1 LTGAL
6 RVFLGGSRLGSPES
20 FATIVE
26 FGPGWGNPAIGFPVT
41 NPDPTRDYIYTGPGR
56 LTPSIPQLLPQEIDD
71 VTQNFGFKTYEAALT
86 DPAVYSQYQGLKF
99 NILNGPLRVRPTIRP
114 KGMREGKSLS
124 VEKAGKMSPKEKM
137 SLDVAEFCEREN
149 RRPKKFFKATLNQ
162 LLDMMAFGHKLA
174 EQTRQE
180 VTAGADK
187 GKLGL
192 SHIKVKPTWA
202 WKFVVDATMEPVGIL
217 TYVPP
222 DVTPLSLDQQGEKVY
237 AQGGYMILP
246 MDKFILA
253 TWLQKDND
261 PRGTSA
267 LRAAYDFWNLKR
279 QTLPF
284 YYQHLRRFG
293 SPSLDGVIAPGDQT
307 DRFPVDP
314 RTGLEVTSA
323 PKVSPI
329 QRYTQALLAYQN
341 NSVIVRPAG
350 TELHILEP
358 KDDKGESFTGAFDLF
373 DRQICLAI
381 SLQVRASLE
390 AKHGSK
396 ADSQTA
402 QDREGLV
409 VAWGREQ
416 IGDLVTRELY
426 YRSVLLNYGE
436 EIAEECTP
444 ALLCGNTEQQDKA
457 TMWGAA
463 AAAGWTIGQSQLDE
477 VDLMIDAPERDA
489 EADAKAQKD
498 MAEHEASLAPDPA
511 GSKDMDTVAPTTK
524 TSSTTG
530 VVTK

>member
-1 LTGAL
+1 M
-6 RVFLGGSRLGSPES
+6 
-20 FATIVE
+20 
-26 FGPGWGNPAIGFPVT
+26 
-41 NPDPTRDYIYTGPGR
+41 
-56 LTPSIPQLLPQEIDD
+56 LPQEIDD
-71 VTQNFGFKTYEAALT
+71 VTQNFGFKVYEAMLT

-114 KGMREGKSLS
+114 KGMREGKAIP
-124 VEKAGKMSPKEKM
+124 VEKAGKLSGKEKM
-137 SLDVAEFCEREN
+137 SVEVAEFCEREN
-149 RRPKKFFKATLNQ
+149 RRPHKFFKSTLNQ

-180 VTAGADK
+180 VQAGPDK
-187 GKLGL
+187 GKLGMA
-192 SHIKVKPTWA
+192 HIKVKPTWA

-222 DVTPLSLDQQGEKVY
+222 DVTALSLDSNGEKVY
-237 AQGGYMILP
+237 AQGGYMIVP

-279 QTLPF
+279 QSLPF

-293 SPSLDGVIAPGDQT
+293 SPSLDGVIAKGDTT
-307 DRFPVDP
+307 DRAPIDP
-314 RTGLEVTSA
+314 RTGLEIPGA

-329 QRYTQALLAYQN
+329 QRYTQALLAFQN
-341 NSVIVRPAG
+341 NSVIVRPAE
-350 TELHILEP
+350 TELNILEP

-409 VAWGREQ
+409 VIWGREQ
-416 IGDLVTRELY
+416 IGDLVTREMY
-426 YRSVLLNYGE
+426 YRSVRINYGE

-444 ALLCGNTEQQDKA
+444 SLLCGNTEQQDKA
-457 TMWGAA
+457 TMWTAG
-463 AAAGWTIGQSQLDE
+463 AAAGWKIGPSQYDE
-477 VDLMIDAPERDA
+477 VDLMLDAPERDA
-489 EADAKAQKD
+489 EADAQAERD
-498 MAEHEASLAPDPA
+498 AAEHEASLLPKVAVPPGGGGSAAPKAKPKSGA
-511 GSKDMDTVAPTTK
+511 AK
-524 TSSTTG
+524 
-530 VVTK
+530 